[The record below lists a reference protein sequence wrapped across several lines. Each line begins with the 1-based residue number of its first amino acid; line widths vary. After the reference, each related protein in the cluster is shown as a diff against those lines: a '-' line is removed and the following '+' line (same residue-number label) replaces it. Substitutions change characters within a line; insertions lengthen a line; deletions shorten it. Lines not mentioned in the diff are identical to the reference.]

1 MRIMRKSINI
11 LLSILLS
18 ILIVWIG
25 SGIMTMVC
33 EHTGNVSL
41 AQQMEKKNCK
51 NSDAKHCMKM
61 QIKTLSPTNTAQT
74 VTHQF
79 HPVQLSLLPQL
90 TTSCELL
97 PLLTCKLFIQLP
109 GTYPRPYGRAAPR
122 KFGRFSVSIWT
133 YVPLSPSSLTCLAPV
148 VASE

>member
-90 TTSCELL
+90 TTSCDLL
-97 PLLTCKLFIQLP
+97 PLLVQTKAPEKMLSLLWHSP
-109 GTYPRPYGRAAPR
+109 PRQYRH
-122 KFGRFSVSIWT
+122 I
-133 YVPLSPSSLTCLAPV
+133 LTMLLI
-148 VASE
+148 

>member
-90 TTSCELL
+90 TTSCDLL
-97 PLLTCKLFIQLP
+97 PLLVQTKAPEKMLSLLWHSP
-109 GTYPRPYGRAAPR
+109 PRQYLH
-122 KFGRFSVSIWT
+122 I
-133 YVPLSPSSLTCLAPV
+133 LTILLI
-148 VASE
+148 

>member
-11 LLSILLS
+11 LFSILLS

-90 TTSCELL
+90 TTSCDLL
-97 PLLTCKLFIQLP
+97 PLLVQTKAPEKMLSLLWHSP
-109 GTYPRPYGRAAPR
+109 PRQYLR
-122 KFGRFSVSIWT
+122 I
-133 YVPLSPSSLTCLAPV
+133 LTMLLI
-148 VASE
+148 

>member
-90 TTSCELL
+90 TTSCDLL
-97 PLLTCKLFIQLP
+97 PLLVQTKAPEKMLLLLWHSP
-109 GTYPRPYGRAAPR
+109 PRQYLR
-122 KFGRFSVSIWT
+122 I
-133 YVPLSPSSLTCLAPV
+133 LTMLLI
-148 VASE
+148 

>member
-1 MRIMRKSINI
+1 MRKSINI

-90 TTSCELL
+90 TTSCDLL
-97 PLLTCKLFIQLP
+97 PLLVQTKAPEKMLSLLWHSP
-109 GTYPRPYGRAAPR
+109 PRQYLH
-122 KFGRFSVSIWT
+122 I
-133 YVPLSPSSLTCLAPV
+133 LTMLLI
-148 VASE
+148 

>member
-1 MRIMRKSINI
+1 MWIMRKSINI

-41 AQQMEKKNCK
+41 VQQMEKKNCK

-90 TTSCELL
+90 TTSCDLL
-97 PLLTCKLFIQLP
+97 PLLVQTKAPEKMLSLLWHSP
-109 GTYPRPYGRAAPR
+109 PRQYLH
-122 KFGRFSVSIWT
+122 I
-133 YVPLSPSSLTCLAPV
+133 LTMLLI
-148 VASE
+148 

>member
-51 NSDAKHCMKM
+51 NSDAKHCMKI

-90 TTSCELL
+90 TTSCDLL
-97 PLLTCKLFIQLP
+97 PLLVQTKAPEKMLSLLWHSP
-109 GTYPRPYGRAAPR
+109 PRQYLR
-122 KFGRFSVSIWT
+122 I
-133 YVPLSPSSLTCLAPV
+133 LTMLLI
-148 VASE
+148 

>member
-97 PLLTCKLFIQLP
+97 PLLVQIKAPEKMLSLLWHSP
-109 GTYPRPYGRAAPR
+109 PRQYLH
-122 KFGRFSVSIWT
+122 I
-133 YVPLSPSSLTCLAPV
+133 LTMLLI
-148 VASE
+148 